1 MKVKELM
8 STGITCITENTPV
21 ALAALYMK
29 KDNVGSMPVCDSSGH
44 LKGIVTDRDIVLRAL
59 ACEKGEISGAS
70 ALSTPVSDIM
80 TCDPVTVS
88 SDMSI
93 HDAALLFSSY
103 QIRRLPVTEASKLVG
118 MLSLGDVAAKPVCID
133 EAGDALSS
141 ISADASTGVPRSGNL
156 SHAFQDRRDPR

>member
-8 STGITCITENTPV
+8 STGITCIMENTPV

-29 KDNVGSMPVCDSSGH
+29 KDNVGSMPVCDSAGH

-59 ACEKGEISGAS
+59 ACENSDSSES
-70 ALSTPVSDIM
+70 ALSIPVSDIM

-88 SDMSI
+88 SDMSV

-118 MLSLGDVAAKPVCID
+118 MLSLGDGAAKPECID

-141 ISADASTGVPRSGNL
+141 ISAAASTDVPRSENR
-156 SHAFQDRRDPR
+156 SHVFQGRRDPR

>member
-29 KDNVGSMPVCDSSGH
+29 KDNVGSMPVCDSTGQ

-59 ACEKGEISGAS
+59 ACENSGS
-70 ALSTPVSDIM
+70 SESVLSTPVSYIM
-80 TCDPVTVS
+80 SNDPVTVS
-88 SDMSI
+88 PDMSV
-93 HDAALLFSSY
+93 HDAALIFSFY

-141 ISADASTGVPRSGNL
+141 ISAAASTDVPRSENR
-156 SHAFQDRRDPR
+156 SHAFQDRRDPQ

>member
-29 KDNVGSMPVCDSSGH
+29 KDNVGSMPVCDSTGH

-59 ACEKGEISGAS
+59 ACENSGS
-70 ALSTPVSDIM
+70 SESVLSTPVSYIM
-80 TCDPVTVS
+80 SNDPVTVS
-88 SDMSI
+88 PDMSV
-93 HDAALLFSSY
+93 HDAALIFSFY
-103 QIRRLPVTEASKLVG
+103 QIRRLPVMEASKLVG
-118 MLSLGDVAAKPVCID
+118 MLSLGDVATKLVCID

-141 ISADASTGVPRSGNL
+141 ISAAASTDVPRSENR
-156 SHAFQDRRDPR
+156 SHAFQDRRDPQ

>member
-8 STGITCITENTPV
+8 STGITCIMENTPV

-29 KDNVGSMPVCDSSGH
+29 KDNVGSMPVCDSS
-44 LKGIVTDRDIVLRAL
+44 
-59 ACEKGEISGAS
+59 ES
-70 ALSTPVSDIM
+70 ALSIPVSDIM

-88 SDMSI
+88 SDMSV

-141 ISADASTGVPRSGNL
+141 ISAAASTDVPRSENR
-156 SHAFQDRRDPR
+156 SHVFQGRRDPR